1 VRLSQ
6 VARIPRHLC
15 AVPRRRKPGYLLSR
29 DGPGDRARE
38 GYAGVIFDRVGRAP
52 VAAVGLTA
60 AAGALIVLAAGNGI
74 AASGARWRR

>member
-1 VRLSQ
+1 MALVIAL
-6 VARIPRHLC
+6 AR
-15 AVPRRRKPGYLLSR
+15 
-29 DGPGDRARE
+29 

-60 AAGALIVLAAGNGI
+60 AAGALIVLAASNGI